1 MPSRLDFG
9 RVDGGPRIVD
19 VLFSMGN
26 GSLDSL
32 IRHSVV
38 CAFCAGVVLCL
49 HLAFAVFINPVLVF
63 GMNLLEFGGR
73 GGGGV

>member
-1 MPSRLDFG
+1 MPSSSDFG

-26 GSLDSL
+26 GFLDSL
-32 IRHSVV
+32 IRHSVA

-49 HLAFAVFINPVLVF
+49 HLAFGFFIHPMLVL
-63 GMNLLEFGGR
+63 GMNPFEFGGR